1 MTRQEAIQILSILK
15 AAYPNSYKGM
25 TKDEA
30 NGTINIWATQFN
42 NVPFDVITIAV
53 NKLISTN
60 TFPPSINEVKEKIRA
75 LYWEAYQMLD
85 FHNRYGA
92 PLPAKCQECT
102 IWEDSIAQLKKCG
115 SVKCPR
121 EYTDE
126 MRNKYRLDDKSLAIV
141 KKIIK
146 VCEPWRTQQNIE
158 PSLGDLLQGYNAYL
172 ADGSSDK
179 KQISG
184 GA

>member
-1 MTRQEAIQILSILK
+1 MTRQEAIQLLSILK

-42 NVPFDVITIAV
+42 NMPYNVVIIAV

-60 TFPPSINEVKEKIRA
+60 TFPPSIGEVKEKIRG
-75 LYWEAYQMLD
+75 LYWEAWQMLKSHED
-85 FHNRYGA
+85 ATEGIKWTNDPDEEPTYYG
-92 PLPAKCQECT
+92 T
-102 IWEDSIAQLKKCG
+102 
-115 SVKCPR
+115 
-121 EYTDE
+121 
-126 MRNKYRLDDKSLAIV
+126 RLDDKTLAQV
-141 KKIIK
+141 KEILR
-146 VCEPWRTQQNIE
+146 VCEPMRTQRQIE
-158 PSLGDLLQGYNAYL
+158 PSLADLLQGYNAYL
-172 ADGSSDK
+172 TDGSNDK